1 MLGTLD
7 FTVSGHW
14 APSVFLRAQPC
25 FSPSYWNRASLDSQG
40 EIVPIEPPDPE
51 LTQIRCSGD
60 EKKSVRSRQQL
71 LLDIAA
77 FIRHASI
84 GCYGT
89 SLTVVEQKPKI
100 LRRS

>member
-1 MLGTLD
+1 M
-7 FTVSGHW
+7 
-14 APSVFLRAQPC
+14 
-25 FSPSYWNRASLDSQG
+25 ASLDSQG

-60 EKKSVRSRQQL
+60 ENKSVRSRQQL
-71 LLDIAA
+71 LLDIGA

-84 GCYGT
+84 GCYGN
-89 SLTVVEQKPKI
+89 SLTGVEQKPKI